1 MGCPLI
7 GMGLMRVG
15 SWILG
20 EEDHINKISFSSYL
34 IKGTYYQYDTIV
46 DVDLDHL
53 SEVIFLRFSPVQ

>member
-1 MGCPLI
+1 
-7 GMGLMRVG
+7 MRVG

-34 IKGTYYQYDTIV
+34 IKGTYYQYDIIV